1 MKTTDT
7 NKNIWLDKATA
18 PNIKKWC
25 CKYDSPAMRIRSA
38 NVYRFY
44 RKQEGAS
51 ICITG

>member
-7 NKNIWLDKATA
+7 KNIWLDKAAA
-18 PNIKKWC
+18 PDINKWYR
-25 CKYDSPAMRIRSA
+25 KYDIPAIKIRSA
-38 NVYRFY
+38 DVYRFY